1 MVSQVNAHASTAL
14 QAGCVDRSGF
24 LLAGG
29 TDQRIRFWDLE
40 NSTDSFL
47 AIKAPNDPLTNVNVS
62 YKPRL
67 IDGTRV
73 VQEFYERIHRSGKA
87 DEAPRSGPEPPPAA
101 HRDCISDIALCKAS
115 QCFVLTGGRDGVIKV
130 WK

>member
-1 MVSQVNAHASTAL
+1 MQT
-14 QAGCVDRSGF
+14 GCVDRSGF

-29 TDQRIRFWDLE
+29 TDQRLRFWDLE
-40 NSTDSFL
+40 NSNDSFL
-47 AIKAPNDPLTNVNVS
+47 AVKAPNDPLSTVNVS
-62 YKPRL
+62 YKTKL
-67 IDGTRV
+67 IDGTVV
-73 VQEFYERIHRSGKA
+73 VQECYVQQLPRSGKG
-87 DEAPRSGPEPPPAA
+87 DEVPRSGPEPPPAA